1 MVAVTYSPCLELSW
15 QHGGEVVCSTDR
27 ISLSREDGGFF
38 HCTLSTAVIEDEVT
52 YKPTPTFVL

>member
-1 MVAVTYSPCLELSW
+1 
-15 QHGGEVVCSTDR
+15 VVCSTDR

-52 YKPTPTFVL
+52 FKLSLYTTEIYRCLF

>member
-1 MVAVTYSPCLELSW
+1 VTYSPCLELSW

-52 YKPTPTFVL
+52 YKPTPTFLL